1 MPFRIIPLVTGEI
14 YHVVNRG
21 VAGQTIFPDTRSYQ
35 RFLQPLDYYQYLEAP
50 GKFSSFLALNR
61 DGREKVRQQLLKSGR
76 RLVEIIAYCLM
87 PNHFHLLLRQTA
99 DQGIYQLMKKICI
112 SYSRSFN
119 RRADRYGPLLQGV
132 FKAVRVE
139 SEEQL
144 LHVIRYIHINPYVGM
159 VVKKEALASYPWS
172 SLPDYLGK
180 GGGPVYLVK
189 EKLIKTGRGY
199 LTEIMAEA
207 EDKRRIKAM
216 ERLNLE

>member
-1 MPFRIIPLVTGEI
+1 MPFRIVPLVSGEI

-21 VAGQTIFPDTRSYQ
+21 VAGQTIFPDAFAHQ
-35 RFLQPLDYYQYLEAP
+35 RFLRLLNYYQYEDAP
-50 GKFSSFLALNR
+50 VKFSAFLSLNR
-61 DGREKVRQQLLKSGR
+61 DEREKVERQLLKSGK
-76 RLVEIIAYCLM
+76 RLTEIIAYCLM

-99 DQGIYQLMKKICI
+99 ERGIYLLMKKVGI

-119 RRADRYGPLLQGV
+119 YHANRYGPLLQGV

-144 LHVIRYIHINPYVGM
+144 LHVIRYIHINPCVGM
-159 VVKKEALASYPWS
+159 VIKKDSLADYPWS

-180 GGGPVYLVK
+180 GSGPVHLIK